1 MARREKMASNSRV
14 NIQNMNPI
22 FITYVHT
29 LPDCYVPNSYNQ
41 QTISGRNSCTCTLFV
56 KKYSNLLLLCF
67 ILKQLYQYVSAVLKK
82 NYKACVLTKLYHGA
96 FHFES
101 NSGFPDK
108 SRDKSVPKN
117 TFSWRLVLMENCT
130 VHW

>member
-1 MARREKMASNSRV
+1 MYIHYQIVTFQILITSKRFQVEIPARVHCLLK
-14 NIQNMNPI
+14 NIQI
-22 FITYVHT
+22 Y
-29 LPDCYVPNSYNQ
+29 YY
-41 QTISGRNSCTCTLFV
+41 
-56 KKYSNLLLLCF
+56 CF
-67 ILKQLYQYVSAVLKK
+67 ILKQLYQYVYAVLKK

-117 TFSWRLVLMENCT
+117 TFSWRLVLVENCT